1 MTELGRILRRAW
13 GIAVFAVRY
22 ELRIWRSLGIW
33 LFRLRTVPPGAR
45 AHRYAGPVT
54 PFMIVFI
61 AVSAVELPVLHL
73 LLPWEAVRLIVDILS
88 VWGLFWMIGLLASV
102 RVHPHLVTDEGI
114 WVRYGL
120 SVDVMVP
127 WDAVA
132 SVRSQ
137 GRGVEGGRT
146 VHYEQTPAGRV
157 ASVLVMKQT
166 TVDLVL
172 RGPTV
177 FEDLPRH
184 GDEPVVELRLYAD
197 DPAALVAD
205 LRERLGVA
213 EAAGPA
219 AAGRPGTDRAR

>member
-1 MTELGRILRRAW
+1 MTNLGPTLGRLWR
-13 GIAVFAVRY
+13 GAVFVVRY
-22 ELRIWRSLGIW
+22 EMGIWRSLVMW
-33 LFRLRTVPPGAR
+33 LFRLRTGPPGAR
-45 AHRYAGPVT
+45 PHRYAGPVT
-54 PFMIVFI
+54 PVLIVFI
-61 AVSAVELPVLHL
+61 AVSAIELPIVHM
-73 LLPWEAVRLIVDILS
+73 LLPWETVRLIVDIIS

-114 WVRYGL
+114 WVRYGT

-132 SVRSQ
+132 SVRSH
-137 GRGVEGGRT
+137 GRAVERGKT

-157 ASVLVMKQT
+157 VSVLVMKQT

-172 RGPTV
+172 RDPTV

-197 DPAALVAD
+197 DPGPLVSEI
-205 LRERLGVA
+205 RERLGTS
-213 EAAGPA
+213 GT
-219 AAGRPGTDRAR
+219 AGRGGAGSGLDRAR